1 MAHDRIIVGVDG
13 SAGSERA
20 LRWAVEEGRFRGAEV
35 RAVMAWG
42 LLDQHPT
49 PDGQQF
55 NPRYG
60 DDDATATLE
69 TYVAAALGD
78 GAAGVELRAVNDLPA
93 RALLDAARDADLLVV
108 GSRGLGGFRG
118 LLLGSVS
125 RRCANLASTPLV
137 VVREVAEPDANGG
150 RGIVVGV
157 DGSESSL
164 AALRWAVEE
173 GGHRDQPV
181 QVLHAWQEQAFG
193 MDPYGMAVDATPWE
207 SAARLLLDTAIADV
221 GATTARDSGAVS
233 GGHAGPGSRRGGRSS
248 GRGLTRSGPGGRR
261 QPRPQQ
267 LRPGIR
273 LAPGAAPRPLPG
285 GADPRRMTQSSLP
298 RSAEPGER

>member
-1 MAHDRIIVGVDG
+1 MRGMAHDRIIVGVDG

-20 LRWAVEEGRFRGAEV
+20 LRWAVDEGRFRGAEV
-35 RAVMAWG
+35 HAVMAWG

-60 DDDATATLE
+60 EDDATATLQ

-78 GAAGVELRAVNDLPA
+78 RAAGVELRAVNDLPT

-137 VVREVAEPDANGG
+137 VVREVAEPEANRG

-181 QVLHAWQEQAFG
+181 QVLHAWHEQAFG

-221 GATTARDSGAVS
+221 GAASAQDSGRSVAVTPALVH
-233 GGHAGPGSRRGGRSS
+233 GGAAGALVEAS
-248 GRGLTRSGPGGRR
+248 
-261 QPRPQQ
+261 
-267 LRPGIR
+267 
-273 LAPGAAPRPLPG
+273 PGAALVVVGNRG
-285 GADPRRMTQSSLP
+285 HSSFALGSVSHQVLHHAHCP
-298 RSAEPGER
+298 VALIPAG